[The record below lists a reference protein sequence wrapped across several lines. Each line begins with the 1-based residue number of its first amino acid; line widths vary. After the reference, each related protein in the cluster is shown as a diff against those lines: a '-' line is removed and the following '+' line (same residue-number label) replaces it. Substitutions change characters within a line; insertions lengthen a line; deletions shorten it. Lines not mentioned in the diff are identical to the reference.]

1 MDKQNLELQ
10 QQEWKPSKTGS
21 FAEAIK
27 GSILNTLP
35 VEALQTTLR
44 LIFTKVG
51 LRAANFPDGLEKDVL
66 INHIMQNFGSHTIE
80 EIILAFDKA
89 IAGELE
95 CEVNHY
101 ENFSCMY
108 FSQIMNAYRAWARER
123 YKELPKPKP
132 KELSAPPEPVT
143 DEEWIEIGQ
152 GLWKSTKNIMLI
164 PPKLYRLLNLN
175 PTDEEKERIKQ
186 AADRFISN
194 LIYQDKDY
202 FISEIDK
209 QSTYNRL
216 LRQIAVAE
224 FFNNNL
230 KQDESLR
237 TV

>member
-1 MDKQNLELQ
+1 MEQKNLALQ

-21 FAEAIK
+21 FADAMKGIK
-27 GSILNTLP
+27 IKSVP
-35 VEALQTTLR
+35 VESLQAALR
-44 LIFTKVG
+44 LIMTKVG
-51 LRAANFPDGLEKDVL
+51 VRAANFPDGLEKDVL

-80 EIILAFDKA
+80 EVILAFDKA

-123 YKELPKPKP
+123 YKELPKEKP

-143 DEEWIEIGQ
+143 DEEWIEIGK

-164 PPKLYRLLNLN
+164 PTKLYRLLNLN
-175 PTDEEKERIKQ
+175 PTDDEKERIKQ

-194 LIYQDKDY
+194 LIYHDKDY
-202 FISEIDK
+202 FIGEVDK
-209 QSTYNRL
+209 LSTYNRL

-230 KQDESLR
+230 KQDEPLR
-237 TV
+237 AV

>member
-1 MDKQNLELQ
+1 MDNKNLELQ
-10 QQEWKPSKTGS
+10 QQEWKPSKTGN

-27 GSILNTLP
+27 GTKAHFSPVATLI
-35 VEALQTTLR
+35 EGLR

-66 INHIMQNFGSHTIE
+66 INHIKNNYGSHTIE

-95 CEVNHY
+95 CQVNHY

-108 FSQIMNAYRAWARER
+108 FSQVMNAYRIWARER
-123 YKELPKPKP
+123 YKELPKEKP
-132 KELSAPPEPVT
+132 KELTAPPEPVT

-175 PTDEEKERIKQ
+175 PTDEEKERIKE

-202 FISEIDK
+202 FIGEVDK
-209 QSTYNRL
+209 LSTYNRL

-230 KQDESLR
+230 KQ
-237 TV
+237 TK